1 MHQSIELLTDGINS
15 FSEKCIIGMSA
26 NYSRI
31 EELTNK
37 SLMLVTALSPVIGY
51 DKSAEIAKLAHKNGT
66 TLREEALKTG
76 IITSDEFDKIMDP
89 KLMVASKN
97 F

>member
-1 MHQSIELLTDGINS
+1 MHQSIELLTDGMNS
-15 FSEKCIIGMSA
+15 FSEKCVMGMNA

-37 SLMLVTALSPVIGY
+37 SLMLVTALSPIIGY

-66 TLREEALKTG
+66 TLKEEVMKMN
-76 IITSDEFDKIMDP
+76 IISIEEFDKIMDP
-89 KLMVASKN
+89 KLMVGSHEN
-97 F
+97 

>member
-1 MHQSIELLTDGINS
+1 MHQSIELLSDGMNS
-15 FSEKCIIGMSA
+15 FSEKCIVGMTP

-51 DKSAEIAKLAHKNGT
+51 DKPAEIAKLAHKNGT
-66 TLREEALKTG
+66 TLKEEVLKTNL
-76 IITSDEFDKIMDP
+76 ISEKEYDKIMDP
-89 KLMVASKN
+89 IQMTRPK
-97 F
+97 